1 MRNIILMMMIFTN
14 LIYSNN
20 FDRLNSSPTQ
30 EMLLNQKSSKL
41 CDNPAMAKENFDND
55 FKYGCF
61 CGKNYPNIKSD
72 TKKEYKYLSRME
84 KDKLIAKYY
93 SIKPYDDIDN
103 LCMQHDICYIYE
115 GREDQLCNDVLYS
128 EMRTLSNK
136 FYEKARGQDSNSKDM
151 RCERLSSDIAVIFKT
166 IFGAGSNLSMM
177 RFGMF
182 MMVNTPMTVMSKGIQ
197 KMSHGMNDSSLYP
210 LPNEKCNL

>member
-1 MRNIILMMMIFTN
+1 MKNTILMLFISIN
-14 LIYSNN
+14 LLYSND

-30 EMLLNQKSSKL
+30 EMLLNKKNSKL
-41 CDNPAMAKENFDND
+41 CNNPAMAKENFDND

-61 CGKNYPNIKSD
+61 CGKNYPNLKSD

-84 KDKLIAKYY
+84 KDKLISKYY
-93 SIKPYDDIDN
+93 LIKPYDDIDN
-103 LCMQHDICYIYE
+103 MCMQHDICYIHE

-128 EMRTLSNK
+128 EMRLLSNK
-136 FYEKARGQDSNSKDM
+136 FYEEARGQDSNSKAM

-166 IFGAGSNLSMM
+166 IFGAGNNLSMM

-210 LPNEKCNL
+210 LPNEKCDL